1 MKDVSTGQ
9 SKQILISTLLA
20 VVIITLLMQLKLY
33 VNELYVIVGLI
44 LAICCYLSE
53 ILFIAKKN
61 ETMYRLGI
69 TLFSTVIIICAM
81 LLVVHLT
88 GIAKNFRSQA
98 AVKEWIESLDGRAEL
113 VYTII
118 QFAQVVLLP
127 LPSIITIVAGTL
139 VFGPFKA
146 SVLSIIG
153 IMIGSVVAFFLGRI
167 FGKKLAGWI
176 VGKKTLEK
184 YMKMIKHKDK
194 IMLTTMF
201 LLPFFPDDILCIVA
215 GLTTMSL
222 TYFVVMVFVSRVI
235 MVFATAYL
243 GSGRIIPYSGWGIF
257 AWIGIIVAVA
267 VLLVFL
273 WKNSEKLQ
281 NYFAKR
287 FKKKRKTNSDADK
300 K

>member
-1 MKDVSTGQ
+1 MKDVSRSQ
-9 SKQILISTLLA
+9 KKQILIFTALSA
-20 VVIITLLMQLKLY
+20 IIITLLVQLKAY
-33 VNELYVIVGLI
+33 VNEVYVTVGLLI
-44 LAICCYLSE
+44 TICCYLSE

-61 ETMYRLGI
+61 ETVYRLGI
-69 TLFSTVIIICAM
+69 TLFSTVIVICVM
-81 LLVVHLT
+81 LLTVHLS
-88 GIAKNFRSQA
+88 GIAKNFSSQA
-98 AVKEWIESLDGRAEL
+98 AIKKWIESLDGRAEL

-153 IMIGSVVAFFLGRI
+153 IMIGSVVAFLLGRI

-184 YMKMIKHKDK
+184 YMEMIKHKDK

-222 TYFVVMVFVSRVI
+222 TYFIIMVFVSRVM

-257 AWIGIIVAVA
+257 AWIGIIAAVA
-267 VLLVFL
+267 ILLVYL
-273 WKNSEKLQ
+273 WRNSEKLQ
-281 NYFAKR
+281 NYFTKR
-287 FKKKRKTNSDADK
+287 FKKRKTNSIAK